1 MNTSDLIAR
10 ECIRELVARY
20 NRSGDSGQFDDFVEC
35 FAADA
40 TLELAEGGTSILYEG
55 HAGLRSMLAKAR
67 DDFIEDAAVRMGM
80 VYLRHYTSTHVIS
93 LIDARHARG
102 RAYFNVVRSW
112 GLDHW
117 GTYVDE
123 YADLEDRWVIT
134 RRKIMIE
141 GRVAS

>member
-1 MNTSDLIAR
+1 MHTSELIVR

-20 NRSGDSGQFDDFVEC
+20 NSSGDSGRFDDFVEC

-40 TLELAEGGTSILYEG
+40 TLELSEGGTSTVYEG
-55 HAGLRSMLAKAR
+55 HAGLHSMLAKAR
-67 DDFIEDAAVRMGM
+67 DDFIDDAAVHRGM
-80 VYLRHYTSTHVIS
+80 AYLRHSATTHVIS

-123 YADLEDRWVIT
+123 YADLEGRWVIT
-134 RRKIMIE
+134 RRKITIE